1 MAEKSERPE
10 PPGAPGAPGPS
21 VKSAERALRLVELL
35 SEREPRSF
43 TELYRALD
51 MPKSSLHALL
61 ASLTRHGWVADD
73 GRDGVSLGYRARAM
87 GLSGLDE
94 SDVVDLVSDVMAGL
108 RGRLDETVHLARLDD
123 GDVLYLASKFSRQ
136 ALGVRFR
143 PGRRMPAYATAL
155 GKALL
160 AALPAPELA
169 ARLPGELVA
178 LTPST
183 LTSAA
188 ALAAELD
195 RVRADGYA
203 EDHEEGTVGLR
214 CVAVALRHDDLP
226 LVALSC
232 SVPVPRMTDAKRDA
246 IVAAL
251 LEARS
256 AVLARLRP

>member
-1 MAEKSERPE
+1 MAGMSER
-10 PPGAPGAPGPS
+10 PGPS

-35 SEREPRSF
+35 AEREPRSF

-61 ASLTRHGWVADD
+61 ASLAHQGWVADD

-94 SDVVDLVSDVMAGL
+94 SDVLDLVGDVMTQL
-108 RGRLDETVHLARLDD
+108 RVHLDETVHLARLDD
-123 GDVLYLASKFSRQ
+123 GDVLYLASRYSRQ

-169 ARLPGELVA
+169 AALPGEYAA

-188 ALAAELD
+188 ALTAELD
-195 RVRADGYA
+195 RVRAAGYA
-203 EDHEEGTVGLR
+203 EDHEEGTVGLQ
-214 CVAVALRHDDLP
+214 CAAVALQHADLP

-232 SVPVPRMTDAKRDA
+232 SVPVPRMTDAKRAA
-246 IVAAL
+246 IVEAL
-251 LEARS
+251 LAAR
-256 AVLARLRP
+256 ATVLGRLRP